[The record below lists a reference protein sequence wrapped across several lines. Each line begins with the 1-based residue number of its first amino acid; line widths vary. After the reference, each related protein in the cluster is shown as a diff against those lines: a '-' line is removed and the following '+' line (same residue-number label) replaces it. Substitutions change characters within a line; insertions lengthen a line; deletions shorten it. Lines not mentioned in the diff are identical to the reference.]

1 MSTVEIAPTP
11 LPVGSYPVDPAHS
24 SFEFGVRHM
33 KISTV
38 RGRFLDF
45 QATLEGGEQP
55 RIEGSIDTASAAT
68 YDETRDGHL
77 KSPDFFDV
85 ERYPQA
91 TFTGTLVAPDRV
103 EGALTLKRG
112 GRLATRARVE
122 AELTLKRVGRPVPL
136 SAKVN
141 GPDQDPWGNERVGID
156 LEGEINRQEHG
167 VTWNAP
173 LPGGGALLDDTVK
186 PTADLSFVKGA

>member
-1 MSTVEIAPTP
+1 MSTVEIAPTTI
-11 LPVGSYPVDPAHS
+11 PVGSYTVDPAHS

-55 RIEGSIDTASAAT
+55 HIEGSIETASAVT

-85 ERYPQA
+85 AKFPTI
-91 TFTGTLVAPDRV
+91 TFKSKTITAA
-103 EGALTLKRG
+103 GAGK
-112 GRLATRARVE
+112 
-122 AELTLKRVGRPVPL
+122 
-136 SAKVN
+136 AKVT
-141 GPDQDPWGNERVGID
+141 GD
-156 LEGEINRQEHG
+156 LTMHG
-167 VTWNAP
+167 VTKEVVLEVEGPTQVIKDPMGNTRAGAHATAKINRKDFGIAYNKA
-173 LPGGGALLDDTVK
+173 LDGGGLMVGDEVEITIDVEAVQ
-186 PTADLSFVKGA
+186 KGE

>member
-1 MSTVEIAPTP
+1 MSTVEIAPTTI
-11 LPVGSYPVDPAHS
+11 PVGSYTVDPAHS

-33 KISTV
+33 MISTV

-45 QATLEGGEQP
+45 KATLEGGEQP
-55 RIEGSIDTASAAT
+55 RIKGSIETASAVT
-68 YDETRDGHL
+68 DDEARDGHL

-91 TFTGTLVAPDRV
+91 TFSGTLVAPDRV
-103 EGALTLKRG
+103 EG
-112 GRLATRARVE
+112 
-122 AELTLKRVGRPVPL
+122 ELTLKGVSRPVTL

-186 PTADLSFVKGA
+186 LTASLSFVKEA